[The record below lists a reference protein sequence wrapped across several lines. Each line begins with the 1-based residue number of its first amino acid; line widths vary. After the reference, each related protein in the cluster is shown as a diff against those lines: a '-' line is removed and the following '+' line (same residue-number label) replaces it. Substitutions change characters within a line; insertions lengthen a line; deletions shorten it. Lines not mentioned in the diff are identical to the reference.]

1 MLTIENV
8 TVTYPDGE
16 RTLTALDNVSFSA
29 QPGEL
34 TFIVGESGSG
44 KSTLLSAA
52 AGLITPDSGTV
63 LVSGSPVS
71 DKIRLEKIGMIFQQA
86 NLIKALNVREQ
97 LLVTDHMRGISPR
110 ADRAEELLAVVGL
123 EGLGGRRMEQLS
135 GGQRQR
141 VGIARALM
149 GEPELVLADEPTA
162 ALDSERSHEIVT
174 LLRTLVEQNNIA
186 CAFVTHD
193 RSLISE
199 RDRVVEVKDGRI
211 VDLAGVLSEL
221 VEDNLSVVAAR
232 AGDDAG
238 AVIPA
243 AHGIR
248 LAGGGAVGLD
258 GPRKIIPNVFGAGDP
273 LCHGVEDAK
282 AEWAAGILI
291 HRQFGDSPP
300 ITRTADG
307 DGLAVEIRGGPGL
320 LREPPVGGSFREGSA
335 GTVCTAVGTDAE
347 VTRVDVTTK
356 VEGCGSAGVGE
367 EHAATPRA
375 TRALN
380 APATQARYDI
390 SGPFRVLPRA

>member
-16 RTLTALDNVSFSA
+16 RTLTALDRVSFNA
-29 QPGEL
+29 DPGEL

-44 KSTLLSAA
+44 KSTLLSVA
-52 AGLITPDSGTV
+52 AGLLTPDSGTV
-63 LVSGSPVS
+63 FVGGCSVS

-97 LLVTDHMRGISPR
+97 LLVTDHMRGRKPRTAR
-110 ADRAEELLAVVGL
+110 ADELLAVVGL
-123 EGLGGRRMEQLS
+123 EGLGDRRMEQLS

-211 VDLAGVLSEL
+211 VDLAGV
-221 VEDNLSVVAAR
+221 
-232 AGDDAG
+232 
-238 AVIPA
+238 PA
-243 AHGIR
+243 
-248 LAGGGAVGLD
+248 
-258 GPRKIIPNVFGAGDP
+258 N
-273 LCHGVEDAK
+273 
-282 AEWAAGILI
+282 
-291 HRQFGDSPP
+291 
-300 ITRTADG
+300 
-307 DGLAVEIRGGPGL
+307 
-320 LREPPVGGSFREGSA
+320 
-335 GTVCTAVGTDAE
+335 
-347 VTRVDVTTK
+347 
-356 VEGCGSAGVGE
+356 
-367 EHAATPRA
+367 
-375 TRALN
+375 
-380 APATQARYDI
+380 
-390 SGPFRVLPRA
+390 